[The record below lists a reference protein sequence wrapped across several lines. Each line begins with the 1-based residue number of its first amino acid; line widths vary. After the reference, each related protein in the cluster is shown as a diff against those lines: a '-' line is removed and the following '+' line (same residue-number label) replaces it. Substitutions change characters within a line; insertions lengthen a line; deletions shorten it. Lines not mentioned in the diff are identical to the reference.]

1 MDDSI
6 LVTIKQMLGLDIN
19 YEPFDTDIIVL
30 INSCLMT
37 LTQNDVG
44 PSEGFF
50 IKGVDE
56 TWSDFLTNPVM
67 LQGAKEYVYLKVK
80 MIFDPPTNSYVMD
93 SYKQQ
98 AEELLVRLQMQAESV
113 ETFDFMKDTNGET
126 TE

>member
-67 LQGAKEYVYLKVK
+67 LQGAKEYIYLKVK

-93 SYKQQ
+93 AYKQQ
-98 AEELLVRLQMQAESV
+98 ADELIHRLQMQAESV
-113 ETFDFMKDTNGET
+113 EEFDFVQKENNPRL
-126 TE
+126 